1 MYSMTAFARASSI
14 VFERSLV
21 WEVRSVNHRYLEHH
35 FRLPDA
41 ARGLEGTLREVLRK
55 QLTRGKL
62 DCSLRMEQDPG
73 QHQLKLNSKRLD
85 EVLALVRR
93 VEERSGD
100 LAKANAIDILRWPG
114 LLEDDEA
121 DEDAL
126 QKAIVSLFENSI
138 DALIEARKSEGERLK
153 ALIEHRLDQIDQI
166 VAELKPLCADLAQI
180 QKQRLQQ
187 RVQELSV
194 ELDDGRLEQEVALLA
209 QKADVTEELDRL
221 TIHVAEAREHIVST
235 GPHGR
240 RLDFL
245 TQELNREANTLGAKS
260 ILAETSQRAVGLK
273 VIIEQIREQV
283 QNIE

>member
-14 VFERSLV
+14 VFKRSLV

-73 QHQLKLNSKRLD
+73 QHKLKLNSKRLD

-93 VEERSGD
+93 VEEQSGD

-114 LLEDDEA
+114 LLEDGEA

-138 DALIEARKSEGERLK
+138 DALLEARKSEGVRLK

-260 ILAETSQRAVGLK
+260 ILAETSQRAVDLK